1 MRSEPYIRLDTGNA
15 LPTAHDKMRGQ
26 IRIRPASAGE
36 KDVLY
41 LCAKDDA
48 GNIRWINVTGVL
60 VQSGDTTVDSD
71 ALILDYDS
79 RHFTVTESP
88 EDEVNIALKGALSV
102 TLGPFYINDLPATA
116 TTNATFN
123 YYDTGTASSIG
134 TNGSY
139 RMDRDCRVV
148 GMFINSDASR
158 TAGVAIAK
166 PTVQGVA
173 VDFAAN
179 TCDLDATNTQRD
191 SAFVSWDDGVPVA
204 AGDRLGAAVVTAGWA
219 PITANIRIQ
228 IVVQLNPA

>member
-1 MRSEPYIRLDTGNA
+1 
-15 LPTAHDKMRGQ
+15 
-26 IRIRPASAGE
+26 
-36 KDVLY
+36 
-41 LCAKDDA
+41 
-48 GNIRWINVTGVL
+48 
-60 VQSGDTTVDSD
+60 
-71 ALILDYDS
+71 
-79 RHFTVTESP
+79 
-88 EDEVNIALKGALSV
+88 
-102 TLGPFYINDLPATA
+102 
-116 TTNATFN
+116 
-123 YYDTGTASSIG
+123 
-134 TNGSY
+134 
-139 RMDRDCRVV
+139 
-148 GMFINSDASR
+148 MFINSDASR